1 MSIPTMISVELPDD
15 LARFQ
20 LPAAVQARLQTLLDR
35 QDRQAVLTDAERGEA
50 EGLVNLAEFLTLLK
64 LRAERIHP

>member
-1 MSIPTMISVELPDD
+1 MSSPTMISVELPDD

-50 EGLVNLAEFLTLLK
+50 E
-64 LRAERIHP
+64 